1 MDEVKRYMLFS
12 WGVDNAEA
20 AGFTCRR
27 VTSDRQAL
35 LAGERSASGGDQPRR
50 STDGGPQLG
59 GALMRTSSQRLPSGF
74 MERIPEHAATIEAPL
89 TAQDLLP
96 GAAGPTWH
104 KLRCRLCQ

>member
-1 MDEVKRYMLFS
+1 M
-12 WGVDNAEA
+12 
-20 AGFTCRR
+20 
-27 VTSDRQAL
+27 TSDRQAL

-50 STDGGPQLG
+50 STDGGPQPG

-96 GAAGPTWH
+96 GAPDPTC
-104 KLRCRLCQ
+104 KLHYSLCHVSTAVPDPLSPTF